1 MYSQMNRPTKL
12 QLSEQ
17 ERRGEITA
25 AEYYRALEERSGAID
40 FAAKKRKAGTDKD
53 KGTKESPKCKAGN
66 YQCRGKKGV
75 ACIPKSKGC
84 RADLSNVNPARKAYI
99 DATIKALQAE
109 GAKPTIAR
117 VGRKLGAPSVQLT
130 PEQYGKALE
139 LNISQRSLIRGDATR
154 EQLRAIGVDVD
165 GLQQNPTKPDVGSSS
180 AAFTRLDATTPPSKD
195 SAQKV
200 ADMQAKALSKGYGAI
215 DDIKDVPLDQLNP
228 GVARYVESLRANSD
242 RSPNDILLV
251 KNGDFYMT
259 YFDDAQKLAV
269 SLDREASG
277 TQLVKDLPPFGQ
289 KSPIPTAV
297 QFAGFPDHALGRYG
311 ADIVGAGFNIVI
323 ADPPDPAQPP
333 APKPQTKLEKAKAEQ
348 DARAKLTDTPAGRFF
363 TVDAASLTTDT
374 KPDPAIVDLIER
386 SNGILLR
393 PPVLSES
400 GLEEFSAVTN
410 PEIAAAAKAAYE
422 RSGNTALEMFPAI
435 VTKDPAAAQRQAAL
449 LANDTGVEIPSSYI
463 DPRGGMSAEKRADF
477 DTAAARFSTMDLA
490 LIRDP
495 NAATRNFDPTEIDT
509 LAREMLASGDTIAP
523 IPLAMTKPIGEG
535 LDGDG
540 EYAPVAGFKALA
552 AANRARELDPM
563 FDKVASNFVDLDN
576 PAEVEQLRR
585 FYGDTGG
592 KSVTR
597 TSNPVASAISQ
608 VRLKSMPQG
617 ELDQINSL
625 IAGAAGNF
633 QTRAEL
639 LQIAKSDAGL
649 KRLPT
654 FLDGLSD
661 EDLVQAIEKMERPIA
676 NEVRKREESQPGG
689 TTSAATVNEVLELMR
704 LMRPS

>member
-154 EQLRAIGVDVD
+154 EQLRAIGVDID
-165 GLQQNPTKPDVGSSS
+165 GL
-180 AAFTRLDATTPPSKD
+180 
-195 SAQKV
+195 
-200 ADMQAKALSKGYGAI
+200 
-215 DDIKDVPLDQLNP
+215 
-228 GVARYVESLRANSD
+228 
-242 RSPNDILLV
+242 
-251 KNGDFYMT
+251 
-259 YFDDAQKLAV
+259 
-269 SLDREASG
+269 
-277 TQLVKDLPPFGQ
+277 
-289 KSPIPTAV
+289 
-297 QFAGFPDHALGRYG
+297 
-311 ADIVGAGFNIVI
+311 
-323 ADPPDPAQPP
+323 QPP

-535 LDGDG
+535 VDGDG
-540 EYAPVAGFKALA
+540 EYAPIAGFKALA

-585 FYGDTGG
+585 FYGGETGG
-592 KSVTR
+592 SAGKPKSETR
-597 TSNPVASAISQ
+597 QALEANGFSYRGVMYKGKVLGDALDSLADRIERDARSARNNPNEYPSNV
-608 VRLKSMPQG
+608 
-617 ELDQINSL
+617 
-625 IAGAAGNF
+625 
-633 QTRAEL
+633 
-639 LQIAKSDAGL
+639 SDAVKEQYL
-649 KRLPT
+649 RQALEDAQSVR
-654 FLDGLSD
+654 DGTITGVSWAQYLG
-661 EDLVQAIEKMERPIA
+661 
-676 NEVRKREESQPGG
+676 NELTGQSTP
-689 TTSAATVNEVLELMR
+689 LL
-704 LMRPS
+704 

>member
-53 KGTKESPKCKAGN
+53 KRDRNDPKCNTGN

-84 RADLSNVNPARKAYI
+84 RADLGNVNPARKAYI

-154 EQLRAIGVDVD
+154 EQLRAIGVDID
-165 GLQQNPTKPDVGSSS
+165 GL
-180 AAFTRLDATTPPSKD
+180 
-195 SAQKV
+195 
-200 ADMQAKALSKGYGAI
+200 
-215 DDIKDVPLDQLNP
+215 
-228 GVARYVESLRANSD
+228 
-242 RSPNDILLV
+242 
-251 KNGDFYMT
+251 
-259 YFDDAQKLAV
+259 
-269 SLDREASG
+269 
-277 TQLVKDLPPFGQ
+277 
-289 KSPIPTAV
+289 
-297 QFAGFPDHALGRYG
+297 
-311 ADIVGAGFNIVI
+311 
-323 ADPPDPAQPP
+323 QPP

-348 DARAKLTDTPAGRFF
+348 DARAKLTDTPAGRFL

-400 GLEEFSAVTN
+400 GLEEFNAVTN

-477 DTAAARFSTMDLA
+477 DTASARFSTMDLA

-535 LDGDG
+535 VDGDG
-540 EYAPVAGFKALA
+540 EYAPIAGFKALA

-585 FYGDTGG
+585 FYGGEGTRSTDEAGTGYNG
-592 KSVTR
+592 SKAKGEVSE
-597 TSNPVASAISQ
+597 Q
-608 VRLKSMPQG
+608 VRNAIAQAARKYPFSSDLNKLLEMNPIEDFSPWTQEYIKAKQQHPNAVVFKRIGDFYEALSGDAVTAAEAASLVLAEKSAGKEVGRVPMVGLPA
-617 ELDQINSL
+617 EAMSRYADL
-625 IAGAAGNF
+625 IAGEGF
-633 QTRAEL
+633 
-639 LQIAKSDAGL
+639 DVV
-649 KRLPT
+649 
-654 FLDGLSD
+654 FD
-661 EDLVQAIEKMERPIA
+661 
-676 NEVRKREESQPGG
+676 
-689 TTSAATVNEVLELMR
+689 
-704 LMRPS
+704 